1 MKDIYELLN
10 DIKVD
15 ISDDDFAPVSE
26 LEKKKITKALKR
38 KIKKK
43 KTKRNLFAS
52 AIATVILAGSITGLS
67 TTSYAND
74 IPILGSIFKL
84 FSSDNSYV
92 AYEHNAKK
100 LHLVQESNGIKIS
113 IIDAIFD
120 GKTLFLTYT
129 IETDKDLGEN
139 PSLNSLPLYGDTGL
153 NASEELIKTDEGKYM
168 SLMTINHAADKP
180 LSDID
185 VKWDITNIS
194 TDINRTGT
202 IYEGNW
208 HFDFQLSAVDTN
220 SIVVNQTLKENELTF
235 TAQNILVTP
244 MSFILSYET
253 NVTAELFNQWD
264 NIFVSVEIEDDLGN
278 KYNSLNGLN
287 HGWRTDFTE
296 NWSATYDQLDAQ
308 AKTLYLTPIV
318 SLSENDI
325 IGIDKEGKPIKAN
338 YRSIDS
344 NSPSKQI
351 QLDPIKVQ
359 IQ

>member
-26 LEKKKITKALKR
+26 LEKKKVTKALKS
-38 KIKKK
+38 KIEKK
-43 KTKRNLFAS
+43 KTKRNLLAS
-52 AIATVILAGSITGLS
+52 IIASVILAGSIAGLS
-67 TTSYAND
+67 TTTYAND

-84 FSSDNSYV
+84 FNSNNSYV
-92 AYEHNAKK
+92 AYEHHAQK
-100 LHLVQESNGIKIS
+100 LHLVQESNGIKVS
-113 IIDAIFD
+113 ITDAIFD
-120 GKTLFLTYT
+120 GKTLFITYT
-129 IETDKDLGEN
+129 IDTDNDLGEN
-139 PSLNSLPLYGDTGL
+139 PSLNSLPMYGDTGL
-153 NASEELIKTDEGKYM
+153 NSSEQLIKTEDGKYID
-168 SLMTINHAADKP
+168 LMTTNHAADNP
-180 LSDID
+180 LTDID
-185 VKWDITNIS
+185 VKWDITSIS

-202 IYEGNW
+202 VYEGNW

-220 SIVVNQTLKENELTF
+220 SIAVNKTLKENELTF
-235 TAQNILVTP
+235 TAQNIIVTP
-244 MSFILSYET
+244 MSFLLSYET

-278 KYNSLNGLN
+278 KYTVLNGTN
-287 HGWRTDFTE
+287 HGSRTDFTE
-296 NWSATYDQLDAQ
+296 NWNATYNQLDPR

-318 SLSENDI
+318 SLTENDI
-325 IGIDKEGKPIKAN
+325 IGVDKEGKPIKAN